1 MNFDDTLALFMERYP
16 HINPEHHP
24 NQFRFAFVAWF
35 NTFRYTEE
43 AAGNTLIISQEETK
57 EQLP

>member
-1 MNFDDTLALFMERYP
+1 MERYP

-24 NQFRFAFVAWF
+24 HQFRFAFGTWF

-43 AAGNTLIISQEETK
+43 AAGNTLNISQEETK
-57 EQLP
+57 EQLA